1 MTSANCSDH
10 VCKTTKQLWVKLGR
24 GYGFDSSTLA
34 ESGIDNSAFILEDGG
49 GSGGNSPLTG
59 TIEDEISDLLLD
71 LMIKNREG
79 TVDLERIRMV
89 RLQASRISTNLK
101 RLEKLIQEESSEDA
115 REEIKRV
122 IKIGI
127 KNLLPNP
134 EC

>member
-1 MTSANCSDH
+1 MTYKDCKDAECRNIVAVGKKFNLLYRLVSSPSAEN
-10 VCKTTKQLWVKLGR
+10 GN
-24 GYGFDSSTLA
+24 
-34 ESGIDNSAFILEDGG
+34 DNFLSMPIDGG
-49 GSGGNSPLTG
+49 DSGGDSQPTD
-59 TIEDEISDLLLD
+59 TIEDEISGLLLE

-89 RLQASRISTNLK
+89 RLQASKISTNLK
-101 RLEKLIQEESSEDA
+101 RLEKLIQEESSENA

-122 IKIGI
+122 IQRGI